1 MSQTAIHVEGISK
14 LYRLGERQRYTG
26 LRHLLEDAVRAPLRW
41 LRPRREGGET
51 KKGAQEIWALQDVS
65 FDVQPGEVVGLI
77 GRNGAGKSTLLKI
90 LSRVAKPTRGYAEIY
105 GRVGSLLEVGT
116 GFHQE
121 LTGRENVYLNGAV
134 LGMGKKEIARK
145 FDEIVAFAEV
155 ENFIDTPLKHYST
168 GMMMRLAFAV
178 AAHIEPEIL
187 LVDEVLAV
195 GDIAFQKKCL
205 GKMDEVAKGGR
216 TIVFVSHQMNQIR
229 RLCPRAIWVDRG
241 GIRRDGPAAEI
252 VGEYEAAMTSGETS
266 ESRNGTGVKAQ
277 FLRWHLVGPEGAQ
290 TNLLADDGPVAV
302 RFLVKVNQAFRNAV
316 HGIGLYSS
324 DHQLIWGTAVND
336 LDFELGRIE
345 MVHRLPTLPLKP
357 GAYWWRVTLWDE
369 EGLVDDLQ
377 CVPEMLVV
385 TKPATH
391 YRDEWAGVLNIPS
404 EFSLLEVSG
413 NDRSVGDPLDRVHI
427 AARDDSTHPHRIVDG
442 GCQSDVATT
451 AVRSAKWSGDVPEER
466 DPR

>member
-195 GDIAFQKKCL
+195 GDAQFQKKCL
-205 GKMDEVAKGGR
+205 GKMSDVANHGRTVIFVSHNAAAITRLCARCILLDGGKVLQDGPTFEVMNRYLLSGLSTSAAREWTLAEAPGDNAVRLRAVRARTTEGETTEAFDIRRPIALDVVFDVLKGGVVL
-216 TIVFVSHQMNQIR
+216 TPNLHVFNEEGVNVFVSLDQDPAWRGRPRPAGRYISTAWIPGNFLAEGTFIIGAAITTLSPVNV
-229 RLCPRAIWVDRG
+229 RLYEREAIAFQVIDSTDGNSARG
-241 GIRRDGPAAEI
+241 DYAGHLPGVVRPVLAW
-252 VGEYEAAMTSGETS
+252 ETS
-266 ESRNGTGVKAQ
+266 YVANVESQ
-277 FLRWHLVGPEGAQ
+277 Q
-290 TNLLADDGPVAV
+290 PVEPV
-302 RFLVKVNQAFRNAV
+302 W
-316 HGIGLYSS
+316 IG
-324 DHQLIWGTAVND
+324 G
-336 LDFELGRIE
+336 
-345 MVHRLPTLPLKP
+345 K
-357 GAYWWRVTLWDE
+357 
-369 EGLVDDLQ
+369 
-377 CVPEMLVV
+377 
-385 TKPATH
+385 
-391 YRDEWAGVLNIPS
+391 
-404 EFSLLEVSG
+404 
-413 NDRSVGDPLDRVHI
+413 DRP
-427 AARDDSTHPHRIVDG
+427 
-442 GCQSDVATT
+442 
-451 AVRSAKWSGDVPEER
+451 
-466 DPR
+466 